1 MQKPNLS
8 KGTTWLLGCY
18 QNHCQ
23 PLPSKP
29 GCELPRWWPGCW
41 EGIGSR
47 FPRELGSDLGVIR
60 VAGPQGCELA
70 EGRLP
75 HPHQL
80 QPMSSGEGSSGPGP
94 ESPAHS
100 TPAARS
106 PRDEVPPSLQ
116 LLKTSGMSLGAHPR
130 SLLRQGLPPSHSSPR
145 MSPPEPCSTSGLQ
158 SAASLPG
165 APILGSPVDPIGVCI
180 DVLVSLPLCSASS
193 QTSGSIWGSEG
204 PGSPNPTQP
213 ESCFARRLP
222 LLCGSD
228 LRGQ

>member
-1 MQKPNLS
+1 MLVNRTPIKNKLKKKPKKTKTKPFKRADLALRMLS
-8 KGTTWLLGCY
+8 EPLSTTSFQTRVGA
-18 QNHCQ
+18 
-23 PLPSKP
+23 S
-29 GCELPRWWPGCW
+29 RWWPGCW
-41 EGIGSR
+41 EGTGSC

-100 TPAARS
+100 TQAARS

-145 MSPPEPCSTSGLQ
+145 MSPPGALLHFRTIVR
-158 SAASLPG
+158 SLPSWG
-165 APILGSPVDPIGVCI
+165 THFGVPC
-180 DVLVSLPLCSASS
+180 
-193 QTSGSIWGSEG
+193 G
-204 PGSPNPTQP
+204 PHR
-213 ESCFARRLP
+213 CLH
-222 LLCGSD
+222 
-228 LRGQ
+228 